1 MNLNRYHHLSW
12 LHGIELFE
20 ASLSTQTFARHAHEG
35 FAIGAIAEGVGGY
48 FCRGER
54 MVLPA
59 GSLSLMNPEE
69 AHTGYADT
77 CSLRYNMLYVSEAAV
92 CDILG
97 VRSLLGF
104 STVAPKD
111 RGFALS
117 KALSALAARLTSER
131 SLDWHLSVE
140 EAVHDVLS
148 KSFCRYGR
156 TELRPAGAEHCA
168 VSRLREQIAAGVETG
183 ADLSLSLLADTAQLN
198 QSYLIRITR
207 RATGLTPHGLVVRAR
222 VEKAHQLLLQNT
234 SAASAALAAG
244 FCDQAHMIR
253 QYRRHFGVTPSVV
266 FQHT

>member
-1 MNLNRYHHLSW
+1 MDSNRYHHLSW

-20 ASLSTQTFARHAHEG
+20 AALSTQTFARHAHEG

-77 CSLRYNMLYVSEAAV
+77 SWLRYNMLYVSEVAV

-97 VRSLLGF
+97 VRSLRGF
-104 STVAPKD
+104 STVVPQD
-111 RGFALS
+111 RDFALS
-117 KALSALAARLTSER
+117 KALVILAARLNSER
-131 SLDWHLSVE
+131 SPDWHLGVE

-148 KSFCRYGR
+148 NSFCRYGR
-156 TELRPAGAEHCA
+156 TELRPAGREHKA
-168 VSRLREQIAAGVETG
+168 ITGLREQIGAGVETG
-183 ADLSLSLLADTAQLN
+183 ADLSLSQLADAAQLN
-198 QSYLIRITR
+198 RSYLIRTTR
-207 RATGLTPHGLVVRAR
+207 LATGMTPHGLVLRAR

-253 QYRRHFGVTPSVV
+253 QYRRHFGVTPSAVI
-266 FQHT
+266 QHA